1 MRVAVDVTP
10 LLGAVTGVGQTVQG
24 LLGALPDAAPDVEVV
39 PWQLT
44 WRSVMPPP
52 AVLVRLWAR
61 RDRPRSDGWLPAAD
75 VIHGTN
81 FVVPPSKRPA
91 TVTVHDTW
99 CARHPDACGR
109 TTRAAVATVRR
120 AVARG
125 AWLHVSTEWAA
136 GEMRDLYG
144 AERIAVVPFGVPEVP
159 DVREAGRPPVDGPYV
174 LFLGSTTDRRK
185 GHDVLVE
192 AMRDLPDVALVQ
204 AGPGNWVDDETRG
217 ALLRGARALACPSR
231 DEGFGFPVLE
241 AMSVGVPVVASAV
254 GGVPEV
260 AGDAALLVPP
270 DDPAALAD
278 ALRVAVDDE
287 VARARLTAAGLERA
301 GQFSWESHA
310 RGMAELW
317 RNALEAG

>member
-44 WRSVMPPP
+44 WRSVVPPP
-52 AVLVRLWAR
+52 AVLVRMWAR
-61 RDRPRSDGWLPAAD
+61 RDRPRSDGWLPDAD
-75 VIHGTN
+75 VVHGTN
-81 FVVPPSKRPA
+81 FVVPPSKRPS

-99 CARHPDACGR
+99 CARHPGDCDR

-120 AVARG
+120 AVGRG

-136 GEMRDLYG
+136 EEMRELYG
-144 AERIAVVPFGVPEVP
+144 AERIAVVPFGVPDVP
-159 DVREAGRPPVDGPYV
+159 DAGPSPVDGPYV
-174 LFLGSTTDRRK
+174 LFLGSSTDRRK

-192 AMRDLPDVALVQ
+192 AMREVPDVSLVH
-204 AGPGNWVDDETRG
+204 AGPDNWVDDDTRG
-217 ALLRGARALACPSR
+217 ALLRGARVLAHPSR
-231 DEGFGFPVLE
+231 HEGFGFPVLE

-260 AGDAALLVPP
+260 AGDAALLVPA
-270 DDPAALAD
+270 DDAGALAT

-287 VARARLTAAGLERA
+287 AERARLRAAGLARA
-301 GQFSWESHA
+301 AQFSWDAHA

-317 RNALEAG
+317 RTAFEAG